1 MQPEGLCV
9 RTERDTA
16 LDNLKG
22 ILIISVVY
30 VHMYDLLGQK
40 TPLMY
45 TLRLVIM
52 TVQMPLFLFLCGY
65 FGKNVQ
71 RRRSAALRDYLLPF
85 LVFNTLYYLIRDEQ
99 MEGLRYGFLRPLNMY
114 WFLLTLLLIR
124 LLVPELLRIRH
135 LLPLSILAA
144 LLIGFDTSF
153 GRTLSLSRTVC
164 FLPFYLMG
172 LYCTP
177 QQLRRVRRLP
187 VPAAVLGGVCAAL
200 LSLWLTDA
208 LSPRKSASHPYQLV
222 NSYAAQGLTPSEG
235 VLFRLSIYI
244 TAPLLAILCI
254 RLVSDRPG
262 LLTRIGRGSMT
273 VYLLHAFPML
283 WVVEHWDGL
292 YALLERLLPP
302 LQQVEQAGKLAHGI
316 PQLIVLSVYA
326 FLVSWA
332 LSSRPVRRLYDDVF
346 WSLRQLVFRYEPEKN
361 NKHKNRAV

>member
-1 MQPEGLCV
+1 MRRMQPEQGLCAH
-9 RTERDTA
+9 TGRDTA

-22 ILIISVVY
+22 VLIISVVY

-40 TPLMY
+40 TPLLY

-65 FGKNVQ
+65 FGKHVQ

-85 LVFNTLYYLIRDEQ
+85 LIFNTLYYLIRDEQ
-99 MEGLRYGFLRPLNMY
+99 LENLRYGFLRPLNMY

-124 LLVPELLRIRH
+124 LLLPELLRIRH
-135 LLPLSILAA
+135 LLPLSIVVA
-144 LLIGFDTSF
+144 LLIGFDASF

-172 LYCTP
+172 LSCTP

-187 VPAAVLGGVCAAL
+187 IPAAVLGGVSAAL
-200 LSLWLTDA
+200 LSLWLTDT
-208 LSPRKSASHPYQLV
+208 LRPRKRASHPFQLV
-222 NSYAAQGLTPSEG
+222 NSYATQGLTPSEG

-244 TAPLLAILCI
+244 AAPLLAVLLI
-254 RLVSDRPG
+254 RLVSDRRG
-262 LLTRIGRGSMT
+262 LLTRIGRSSMT

-283 WVVEHWDGL
+283 WVVEHWDKL
-292 YALLERLLPP
+292 CALLERLLPF
-302 LQQVEQAGKLAHGI
+302 LRLVEKPGKLVLGI
-316 PQLIVLSVYA
+316 PQLILLSVYA

-346 WSLRQLVFRYEPEKN
+346 LSLRQLVFRYEPEKTE
-361 NKHKNRAV
+361 